1 MWYSSG
7 LNISLAGAEAPVGA
21 LTSKG
26 KRKKMKKFLES
37 RVYQNWFMKLMED
50 GLNRYHFRN
59 LPDTCSERVILQ
71 SLLWYGAV
79 IFARGNY
86 INNKFVPDKEGAVI
100 SLPGAPTEQFNIYG
114 EPAYGWIWGRNGLNQ
129 KVKLILPNGPAEITN
144 VGFGGVKLS
153 DTGDGVFIR
162 ETKTMYPFI
171 FYTMDYAYKIWKSM
185 CTLEGQQ
192 FHMRRPYIVQ
202 AREETYEKVCEIMEA
217 AEENDDYIILDEGVF
232 DVGAGIQIIPKTI
245 DGTDLKT
252 VQELI
257 EWYLNQYRELC
268 GISNNPAVNKKER
281 VLTDEVNVNN
291 EQTEFSVDSAVDYIN
306 EQLELVN
313 KAFDTNIICE
323 VNESAEEDEYE
334 SEDVEDGETDESDSE

>member
-7 LNISLAGAEAPVGA
+7 LFISLAGATAPVSA
-21 LTSKG
+21 LDSRG
-26 KRKKMKKFLES
+26 KKKKMKKFLES

-50 GLNRYHFRN
+50 ALNRYHFKN

-79 IFARGNY
+79 IFARGNFV
-86 INNKFVPDKEGAVI
+86 NRKFVPSKDGAII

-114 EPAYGWIWGRNGLNQ
+114 EPAYGWIWARNGLNQ
-129 KVKLILPNGPAEITN
+129 KIKLILPNGPAEITN
-144 VGFGGVKLS
+144 VGFGGVKLD
-153 DTGDGVFIR
+153 DTGDGVFVR

-185 CTLEGQQ
+185 ITLDSQQ
-192 FHMRRPYIVQ
+192 YHMRRPYLIQ
-202 AREETYEKVCEIMEA
+202 AREEVVEAVEKVMGA
-217 AEENDDYIILDEGVF
+217 AEENDDYVILDEGVF
-232 DVGAGIQIIPKTI
+232 NVGEGISVMPKTI
-245 DGTDLKT
+245 EATDLKT
-252 VQELI
+252 VQELV

-291 EQTEFSVDSAVDYIN
+291 EQTEFSVNSAVDYIN
-306 EQLELVN
+306 EQLKVVN
-313 KAFDTNIICE
+313 TAFGTNIICE
-323 VNESAEEDEYE
+323 VNESAENEEYE
-334 SEDVEDGETDESDSE
+334 SEDTEDGETDESDSE